1 MTRALNPRQ
10 LLLLSCTMLAG
21 LVLFATAFFS
31 IGSRGWYGN
40 DSLNLKT
47 SFLDIRGVDVGT
59 RVRIQ
64 GMDAGEVVS
73 IKAPENPGA
82 AVVIGL

>member
-10 LLLLSCTMLAG
+10 LLVLSCTMLAG
-21 LVLFATAFFS
+21 LFLFATAFFS
-31 IGSRGWYGN
+31 IGSRGWYGK

-59 RVRIQ
+59 RVRIKGWMQ
-64 GMDAGEVVS
+64 GKSYPSMHQKTQVVQWFL
-73 IKAPENPGA
+73 A
-82 AVVIGL
+82 